1 LRFVWGFFLV
11 RLVFTLFHVAG
22 VACFAIGF
30 VRLISFF
37 SFRVELS
44 SVKPL
49 AEKSLLWPKK
59 SQFVVLG

>member
-1 LRFVWGFFLV
+1 M